1 MEILDNLDGHDGGQN
16 IRQDEINGKQHKFHS
31 FPKEFQAWHNT
42 QYMLEKKATIDES
55 TISESALNGMMWQ
68 AIGDGVKFGITS
80 FIAIAF
86 AIIKLKISP
95 NTAGLIVSLIVFIPW
110 VTYSVYHFVF
120 YSKIRAQVVGPLS
133 GNGFKYTAK
142 TFYETYFGIIISL
155 CIALIFVFSI
165 LGDIVLLLRDS
176 IVGLSPKGILDGYLK
191 VVLTGMHNF
200 FVELLT
206 PPKDLYGSF
215 LFNTYSSTFIFLGSL
230 IGATYLFEN
239 LSYTRRRVIVDK
251 EIIQEKNLT
260 GYPIDNALTKL
271 HDWRS
276 KNGV

>member
-1 MEILDNLDGHDGGQN
+1 MEILDDLDRDGGQN

-68 AIGDGVKFGITS
+68 AIGDGVKFGLTS

-95 NTAGLIVSLIVFIPW
+95 NSAGLVVALLVFIPW
-110 VTYSVYHFVF
+110 LSYSIYHFVF
-120 YSKIRAQVVGPLS
+120 YAKIRAQVVGPLS

-142 TFYETYFGIIISL
+142 TFYETYFGIIVSL
-155 CIALIFVFSI
+155 SIALIFVFGI
-165 LGDIVLLLRDS
+165 LGDIVLLLRDT

-191 VVLTGMHNF
+191 VVLTGLHNF
-200 FVELLT
+200 FVDLLT
-206 PPKDLYGSF
+206 PPEDLYGSI
-215 LFNTYSSTFIFLGSL
+215 LFNTYFSTFFFLGFL
-230 IGATYLFEN
+230 VGVTYLFETMTFN
-239 LSYTRRRVIVDK
+239 KRRVIVDK
-251 EIIQEKNLT
+251 EIVQERNLT
-260 GYPIDNALTKL
+260 GYPIDNALEKL
-271 HDWRS
+271 HEWRS
-276 KNGV
+276 THGV